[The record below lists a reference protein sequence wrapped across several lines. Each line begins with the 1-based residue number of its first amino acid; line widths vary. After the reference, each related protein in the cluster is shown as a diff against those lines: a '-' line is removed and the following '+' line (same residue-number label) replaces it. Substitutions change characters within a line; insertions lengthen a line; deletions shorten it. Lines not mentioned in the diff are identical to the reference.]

1 MKVIKINPVE
11 DFKVI
16 AQTSRSQAANMVLDA
31 HESTGGPDNIHGK
44 SDQWLYVISGTGKA
58 IIDGKEKDIPA
69 GTLLLIEAGEAH
81 EIRNVS
87 EEPLRTLN
95 FYCPPEY

>member
-1 MKVIKINPVE
+1 MKTIKINPTE

-31 HESTGGPDNIHGK
+31 YESTGGPDNKHDN

-58 IIDGKEKDIPA
+58 IVDGKETKISE
-69 GTLLLIEAGEAH
+69 GTLLLIEAGEAG
-81 EIRNVS
+81 
-87 EEPLRTLN
+87 T
-95 FYCPPEY
+95 